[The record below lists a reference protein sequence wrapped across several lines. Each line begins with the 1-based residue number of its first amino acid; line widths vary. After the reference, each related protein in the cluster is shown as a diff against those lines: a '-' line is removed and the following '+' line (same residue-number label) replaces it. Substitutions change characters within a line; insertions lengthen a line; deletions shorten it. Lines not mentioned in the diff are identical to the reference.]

1 LWHEYFTERVRGS
14 CLGLLISIPK
24 IPGASQMYE
33 ILNTYASKKS
43 AEKEENAKKRIAD
56 LRVSQIPALGVFAI
70 CS

>member
-1 LWHEYFTERVRGS
+1 MSITDSCIR

-33 ILNTYASKKS
+33 FLNTYASKNSVGKR
-43 AEKEENAKKRIAD
+43 NAKKR
-56 LRVSQIPALGVFAI
+56 ALGVFTI